1 MARKIKF
8 ALEMKDGVKV
18 RSNLEELRENFD
30 LEKAVGYFLSGKLT
44 EWLDD
49 RYYEEEAEK
58 LEAIDK
64 DAPDLRARLCEAL
77 GVECEDEA
85 ELDVEQL
92 ARLNEK
98 KAVLRQK
105 TSDESIIA
113 NADKTALTQ
122 EDLADLLDMDE
133 PVIYLC
139 GDSFNVP
146 TRVKNKKY
154 VGVLGTPTISIKAN
168 SRKELDEKGIVF
180 ENVKLPWG
188 GQKAEV
194 TGGEKK
200 SCPKCGAGNA
210 ATAKFC
216 NSCGASMAA
225 AVAEQRKSSG
235 GKWIIPKAQMKTM
248 FAAAFK
254 EDFDELGADEKDTF
268 LLMTSKV
275 ERKFVSKNLSQDQKD
290 LALSIIC
297 NDQYTEEDLIQL
309 RISEDMRA
317 GWAFTNDSFC
327 VRDYKHDDTFII
339 PYEDAMWIPY
349 NWIMGTA
356 FDLSWIKKDGKQGAI
371 VYLGWWLE
379 DKAIKKYLDSL
390 TAVFCKKKGKKVP
403 RYSGKILD
411 EFERNLIMDGISL
424 EESKTEQ
431 VKVERTAT
439 KYDEDDFDDGYS
451 WEEKHFYDEDGRKVP
466 PAEVRRM
473 RKKYEKMSSKE
484 LKKIYLNLKLGSDL
498 GGMLFDILDK
508 RGVYFS

>member
-44 EWLDD
+44 EWLED
-49 RYYEEEAEK
+49 RYYEDEVEK

-146 TRVKNKKY
+146 ARVKNKKY
-154 VGVLGTPTISIKAN
+154 VGVLGTPTISVKAN
-168 SRKELDEKGIVF
+168 SQKELDEKGIVF

-216 NSCGASMAA
+216 NSCGAAMDAV
-225 AVAEQRKSSG
+225 VAEQRKSSG
-235 GKWIIPKAQMKTM
+235 GKWIVPKAQMRAM
-248 FAAAFK
+248 FVTAFK
-254 EDFDELGADEKDTF
+254 EDFEYTEADEKHIFYVTN
-268 LLMTSKV
+268 SW
-275 ERKFVSKNLSQDQKD
+275 EGVSEKALTQDQKD

-297 NDQYTEEDLIQL
+297 DDRYAEEDLIQL
-309 RISEDMRA
+309 RISENMTT

-327 VRDYKHDDTFII
+327 CRDPKNDDTFII
-339 PYEDAMWIPY
+339 PYEEIV
-349 NWIMGTA
+349 
-356 FDLSWIKKDGKQGAI
+356 FDGFSLLVDEETKIYLSDVINNSYTSRAI
-371 VYLGWWLE
+371 EDYL
-379 DKAIKKYLDSL
+379 KSMKVI
-390 TAVFCKKKGKKVP
+390 FCKKKGKKENKT
-403 RYSGKILD
+403 REKTIGLSKA
-411 EFERNLIMDGISL
+411 L
-424 EESKTEQ
+424 EES
-431 VKVERTAT
+431 
-439 KYDEDDFDDGYS
+439 
-451 WEEKHFYDEDGRKVP
+451 
-466 PAEVRRM
+466 RRM
-473 RKKYEKMSSKE
+473 IHEGQ
-484 LKKIYLNLKLGSDL
+484 I
-498 GGMLFDILDK
+498 
-508 RGVYFS
+508 